1 MQLAAREAIRQ
12 PVSVRT
18 FVSAVALVLVVAV
31 IMLVVWTLFTPN
43 TTALP
48 PVRSTAPTSVPS
60 NYRLP
65 SEPVEY
71 DDLNYIGSYGG

>member
-1 MQLAAREAIRQ
+1 MQVAARGAIRQ

-18 FVSAVALVLVVAV
+18 VVSTVALVLVVAV
-31 IMLVVWTLFTPN
+31 IVLVVWTRFTPN

-48 PVRSTAPTSVPS
+48 PVLTTAPTSVPG

-65 SEPVEY
+65 SEPVNY
-71 DDLNYIGSYGG
+71 DDPNYIGSYGG